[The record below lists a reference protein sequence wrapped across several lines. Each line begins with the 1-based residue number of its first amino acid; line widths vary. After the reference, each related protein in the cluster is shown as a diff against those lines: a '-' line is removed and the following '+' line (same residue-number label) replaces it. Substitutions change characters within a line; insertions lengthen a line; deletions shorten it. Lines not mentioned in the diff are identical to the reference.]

1 MRIVVTHPP
10 WYCVD
15 TGLRAKCPLVR
26 FGWYSRLTGSAWL
39 ARCVYLDKITVSAN
53 RALSVNKGTGKTTPL
68 MVQKADGGYGTRIGL
83 RTDAEAERRF
93 WRKQKGA
100 RRH

>member
-1 MRIVVTHPP
+1 MVGTVDSLVPP
-10 WYCVD
+10 
-15 TGLRAKCPLVR
+15 G
-26 FGWYSRLTGSAWL
+26 L